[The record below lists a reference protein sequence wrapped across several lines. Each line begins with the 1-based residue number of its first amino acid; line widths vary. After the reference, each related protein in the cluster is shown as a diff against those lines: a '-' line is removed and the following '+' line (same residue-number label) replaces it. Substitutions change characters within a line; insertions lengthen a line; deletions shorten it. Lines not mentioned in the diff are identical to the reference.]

1 MRSCILNRSCL
12 GFALA
17 LGILLSVSAF
27 TQEPPRAPAAP
38 PAFKVETG
46 PQDHPPAI
54 HIPASDA
61 ASFIDKALATKQT
74 QLASTSEYNLQV
86 LRRTEAGTPEEH
98 LKRTHVFFIYEG
110 EATLVTGGSFVG
122 QHEISPGELR
132 GTSIANGRT
141 VQLRKGDVVVV
152 PAGTPHWFR
161 EVRPQI
167 TYYSVNIEQ
176 P

>member
-1 MRSCILNRSCL
+1 MRSCILNRSYL

-17 LGILLSVSAF
+17 LGILLITSAF
-27 TQEPPRAPAAP
+27 AQDPPRASAA
-38 PAFKVETG
+38 
-46 PQDHPPAI
+46 PPAI

-110 EATLVTGGSFVG
+110 EATLVMGGSFVG